1 MTAPAVE
8 LDIAEVGD
16 ERARRPRAPQAGSE
30 AWERFLQERALE
42 SGRQPLRRW
51 RDEEGL

>member
-8 LDIAEVGD
+8 PDITAARD
-16 ERARRPRAPQAGSE
+16 EQARRPRVPQRID

-42 SGRQPLRRW
+42 SERRPLRRW

>member
-1 MTAPAVE
+1 MTTLA
-8 LDIAEVGD
+8 AEAETRAAAD
-16 ERARRPRAPQAGSE
+16 EEQSPRASTVSE

-42 SGRQPLRRW
+42 SGSRPLRPW